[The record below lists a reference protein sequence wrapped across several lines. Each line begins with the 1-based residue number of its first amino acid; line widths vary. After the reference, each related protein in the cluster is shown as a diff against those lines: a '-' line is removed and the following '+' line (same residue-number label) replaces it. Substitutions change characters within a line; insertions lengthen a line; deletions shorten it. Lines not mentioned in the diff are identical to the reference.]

1 MVPRLALVSLTLLVS
16 RVALAQPAQPAPIPS
31 PSPSPSPSADS
42 EDLSDIEN
50 ALAEDAA
57 AAEKSRPAP
66 PPGGLG
72 AAVQSMNPDISFIAD
87 FAAAWFSEDEN
98 LQTGEHDP
106 HENGFNFQQL
116 ELALGKAVDPYF
128 RLDGNIVFHPEGVEI
143 EELYATTLS
152 LPYNLQARVGQFL
165 TRFGRQ
171 NPTHPHQWDFVD
183 QPLMLGKVFGGE
195 GNFALGGE
203 LSYLTPLPWYVE
215 LIGSVTDAR
224 GEGTNRSFFGDAA
237 DARVDSPLD
246 FQDTVAAKQFFE
258 LSHDWSLLWGLS
270 WATGPNP
277 DGRTHLFGTDVYL
290 KYRPITT
297 GSYTIVALQAEAI
310 YRRRGLADG
319 HLDDVTGYAQLFWRF
334 AQRWAAAARYEY
346 GSPAENQDGVRVD
359 PLDPDWTRNR
369 HRAAA
374 DLTFWPSEFSRL
386 RAQLSV
392 DAPRWLPDP
401 IVAGFLALEVSIGVH
416 GAHKF

>member
-16 RVALAQPAQPAPIPS
+16 RVALAQPAQPAPT
-31 PSPSPSPSADS
+31 PSPSPSADS

-297 GSYTIVALQAEAI
+297 GSYTTVVLQAEVF
-310 YRRRGLADG
+310 YRRRQIP
-319 HLDDVTGYAQLFWRF
+319 DDVLRDGSGYAYLAWRF
-334 AQRWAAAARYEY
+334 ARRWSTAARYEY
-346 GSPAENQDGVRVD
+346 GGAATPGSGMTGADY
-359 PLDPDWTRNR
+359 LDPEWTSGR
-369 HRAAA
+369 HRASAN
-374 DLTFWPSEFSRL
+374 LTFWPTEFSRL
-386 RAQLSV
+386 RAQVSIDV
-392 DAPRWLPDP
+392 PRWREDP
-401 IVAGFLALEVSIGVH
+401 IVAGFLAMEFSVGAH
-416 GAHKF
+416 GAHPF